1 MTRKVR
7 HGISKPGGGSPAP
20 TVVAVRRGERG
31 TRAQPQLQG
40 QKLRPQLS
48 GEARGSSSLSWQA
61 TTKLFCGTQPV
72 QTSLQQTNVDIRLK
86 QQHATPQLF

>member
-7 HGISKPGGGSPAP
+7 HRISKPGGGSPAP
-20 TVVAVRRGERG
+20 TVIAVQRGERG

-61 TTKLFCGTQPV
+61 TTKHFCGTQPV
-72 QTSLQQTNVDIRLK
+72 QTSIQQTNIDILFK